1 MMPMNITTPIQPNTN
16 LVPDRYDQF
25 LKVNQRVTGE
35 VLNISNEQV
44 VVAINGVQI
53 VAKMTTPEQLAMLME
68 RRYAYFIVKDIT
80 EKVVTLQL
88 TNLEQGTGASKQ
100 FTPAS
105 LGKSILE
112 QMGLPADKGNMAIV
126 QSMVNRGIKVTPEMI
141 QEFNQVLATK
151 GEWGSKEAQLA
162 ASIKA
167 AGLPLTAGSLSLAES
182 AVKDLKQNLL
192 NLYRALTGAL
202 NNPGISSNTSQNI
215 RALLTTLKEVVV
227 QSGDLPANLELNV
240 KNAVVTLG
248 TSLEKEIARMIQPE
262 KGFSVNASESNVLLT
277 LANLRGQIN
286 NSTVRAA
293 IDQFL
298 DGVKWAHF
306 QNVEPE
312 FNVPKGQ
319 WTQLD
324 LPIAFNQ
331 QMLRNLNE
339 ETLGNLKIRVARE
352 GGEGESGSI
361 NPNYTRLVIQ
371 VDLNENEFIK
381 VDLSIVSKQVGAEIF
396 GSNNDICL
404 SASDELSEFQRG
416 LSNLGY
422 TLKTSKVEIGL
433 PNLEMDIQEPRAA
446 LQPMSSIDLGV

>member
-1 MMPMNITTPIQPNTN
+1 MNITTPIQPNTN

-25 LKVNQRVTGE
+25 LKVNQRVAGE
-35 VLNISNEQV
+35 VLNISNDQV

-68 RRYAYFIVKDIT
+68 RRYAYFIVKEIN

-88 TNLEQGTGASKQ
+88 TNLEQGKGTSKQ
-100 FTPAS
+100 FSPAS
-105 LGKSILE
+105 LGQSILE
-112 QMGLPADKGNMAIV
+112 QMDLPADNGNLAIV
-126 QSMVNRGIKVTPEMI
+126 QSMINRGIKVTPEMI

-151 GEWGSKEAQLA
+151 GEWGSKDAQFA

-192 NLYRALTGAL
+192 NLYSALTGAL
-202 NNPGISSNTSQNI
+202 ANPGISSNTAQNI
-215 RALLTTLKEVVV
+215 RAMLTTLKEVVV
-227 QSGDLPANLELNV
+227 QSGDSQANLLLNI
-240 KNAVVTLG
+240 KNAMLFLG
-248 TSLEKEIARMIQPE
+248 TSLEKEIGRIIKPE
-262 KGFSVNASESNVLLT
+262 MGVAGNTNETNMLLT

-286 NSTVRAA
+286 NSTVRTA

-298 DGVKWAHF
+298 DGVKWTHF

-312 FNVPKGQ
+312 FTVPKGQ
-319 WTQLD
+319 WAQLD
-324 LPIAFNQ
+324 LPIAFNH

-339 ETLGNLKIRVARE
+339 EPIGNLKIRVAKE
-352 GGEGESGSI
+352 ADEAEVGTI

-371 VDLNENEFIK
+371 VDLNPNEFIK
-381 VDLSIVSKQVGAEIF
+381 VDLSIVSNQIGAEIF
-396 GSNNDICL
+396 GSNNEICL

-433 PNLEMDIQEPRAA
+433 PNLEMDIQEPKST
-446 LQPMSSIDLGV
+446 LQSMSSIDLGV